1 MLSHQETKKKK
12 TGHTLLHYTPAYHSP
27 PIVSL
32 ANTYLFLKT
41 NKPSKSPS
49 GEDPII
55 IGTNLSNLSQK
66 PPKL

>member
-12 TGHTLLHYTPAYHSP
+12 ETTPSFTTCQLTTYHP
-27 PIVSL
+27 LSL

-41 NKPSKSPS
+41 NKPSKLPS
-49 GEDPII
+49 QEDPII

-66 PPKL
+66 PPKP